1 MTNVVGTDDISP
13 SYNPSDK
20 FILWSINDVF
30 KYNINGNIVGS
41 IGLNKYVPKI
51 NDLVVDQSVM
61 SFYLVTAL
69 DSITYIAFL
78 TEKDVTSLFNT
89 TVSSYDTVFG
99 LETEYQSYT
108 YKTFLDTSVTPYKLT
123 IDTRWKIPGTMSNYC
138 KIFLGADITS
148 TGTVISMVYDNS
160 GNLRTNNIPLEL
172 VVIENMTNYSLKI
185 VMPCNTNI
193 TMPDNEIVTAVI
205 YDDNGIVIQKRQL
218 LIENTSFIRSINA
231 GTKYVVSIGLTTPFI
246 SISNPTVINLP
257 LNIPVSQLNLTG
269 VVNYSDGSSANYPVD
284 NNKFTLQGISQ
295 YDPNLDL
302 FVGQTFG
309 LVLRYNLSE
318 GEYSYQSTPNN
329 KYVSVPYTLQLTN
342 QNNSY
347 IVKIYG
353 YPVWVNSS
361 IGYTMKYFLFNL
373 DRNLYFDVTNLVT
386 YTNNTS
392 FNGKLYNSLQV
403 LNLSLNLQSVSMNFI
418 PFIYTQ
424 IYSVLLDG
432 IPTPNQTPWTLQ
444 HIQNN
449 TLNTYGSG
457 LRAVIDL
464 QDSSKLRLDSGITTQ
479 TGWLAQVYNNI
490 YPILNPNAETT
501 PIQPTWFE
509 LTYNNITVQVPIGN
523 WNQNISIGVSL
534 TLDVT
539 VFLRFYTMSSNNTE
553 INLGMSAMLLLEAG

>member
-1 MTNVVGTDDISP
+1 MTNVVGSDGISP
-13 SYNPSDK
+13 TYNPTDK
-20 FILWSINDVF
+20 FNLWSINEIF
-30 KYNINGNIVGS
+30 KYNIKGNIIGS
-41 IGLNKYVPKI
+41 IGLNKYVPKV
-51 NDLVVDQSVM
+51 NDLIIDQSVM

-69 DSITYIAFL
+69 DSLNYIAL
-78 TEKDVTSLFNT
+78 LVEKDVTSLFNS
-89 TVSSYDTVFG
+89 TVTAYDTVFG
-99 LETEYQSYT
+99 LETVYQSYT
-108 YKTFLDTSVTPYKLT
+108 YKAFLDTSVIPHKLT

-138 KIFLGADITS
+138 KIFLGADITA

-172 VVIENMTNYSLKI
+172 VAIENMTNYSLKI

-193 TMPDNEIVTAVI
+193 TMPDNEIITAVI

-231 GTKYVVSIGLTTPFI
+231 GTKYIVSIGLTSPFI

-257 LNIPVSQLNLTG
+257 LNIPVSQLDLTG
-269 VVNYSDGSSANYPVD
+269 VVNYSDGSSINYPVD
-284 NNKFTLQGISQ
+284 NNKFTLQGINQ

-302 FVGQTFG
+302 FVGQTFD
-309 LVLRYNLSE
+309 LVLRYNLSQ
-318 GEYSYQSTPNN
+318 GEYSYQSTLNN
-329 KYVSVPYTLQLTN
+329 KYVSIPYTLQLIN

-347 IVKIYG
+347 VVKIFG

-361 IGYTMKYFLFNL
+361 VGYIMKYFLFNL

-424 IYSVLLDG
+424 TYSVLLDG

-444 HIQNN
+444 HVQNN

-464 QDSSKLRLDSGITTQ
+464 QDSTKLRLDSGITTQ
-479 TGWLAQVYNNI
+479 AGWLAQVYNNI

-509 LTYNNITVQVPIGN
+509 LTYNNITVQMPIGN

-539 VFLRFYTMSSNNTE
+539 VFLRFYTMSSNNIE

>member
-1 MTNVVGTDDISP
+1 MTNIVGSDNISP
-13 SYNPSDK
+13 SYNPIDK
-20 FILWSINDVF
+20 FNLWSINDIF
-30 KYNINGNIVGS
+30 KYIINETVVGD
-41 IGLNKYVPKI
+41 IGLNKYVPKL
-51 NDLVVDQSVM
+51 NDLIIDQSVM
-61 SFYLVTAL
+61 TFYLVTAL
-69 DSITYIAFL
+69 DPITNIATL
-78 TEKDVTSLFNT
+78 LKKDVTSLFNT
-89 TVSSYDTVFG
+89 TVTAYDTVFG
-99 LETEYQSYT
+99 LETQYQSYT
-108 YKTFLDTSVTPYKLT
+108 YKAFLDTSVTPYKLT
-123 IDTRWKIPGTMSNYC
+123 VDTRWKIPGTMSNYC

-148 TGTVISMVYDNS
+148 TGTVISMIYDNS
-160 GNLRTNNIPLEL
+160 GNLKTNNIPLEL

-193 TMPDNEIVTAVI
+193 TMPDNEIITAVI

-231 GTKYVVSIGLTTPFI
+231 GTKYVVSIGLTSPFI

-269 VVNYSDGSSANYPVD
+269 IVNYSDGSSVNYPVD

-329 KYVSVPYTLQLTN
+329 KYVPVPYTLQLTN

-347 IVKIYG
+347 IVKIFG
-353 YPVWVNSS
+353 YPIWVNSS
-361 IGYTMKYFLFNL
+361 VGYTMKYFLFNL
-373 DRNLYFDVTNLVT
+373 DRNLYFDITNLVT

-424 IYSVLLDG
+424 TYSVLLDG

-444 HIQNN
+444 HVQNN

-464 QDSSKLRLDSGITTQ
+464 QDSTKLRLDSGITTQ
-479 TGWLAQVYNNI
+479 AGWLAQVYNNI

>member
-69 DSITYIAFL
+69 DSITYIASL